1 MILYMACKKK
11 NIYIYILEA
20 DMFLMKSSL
29 NKLGLL
35 MENHEVTR
43 GENTITAKTYITAKI
58 V

>member
-1 MILYMACKKK
+1 
-11 NIYIYILEA
+11 
-20 DMFLMKSSL
+20 MFLMKSNL